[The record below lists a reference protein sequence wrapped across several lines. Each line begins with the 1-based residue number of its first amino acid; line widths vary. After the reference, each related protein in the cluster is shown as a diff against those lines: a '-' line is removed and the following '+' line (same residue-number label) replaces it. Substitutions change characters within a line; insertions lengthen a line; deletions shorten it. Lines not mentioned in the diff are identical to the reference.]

1 MIRIGTRASPL
12 ALIQA
17 DIVRCALQK
26 NDPTLTVEIIPFT
39 TRGDRTMQSLHDI
52 GGKAL
57 FTKEL
62 QDALLSHRIDGAV
75 HSLKDVEHHDLP
87 LVLGAFLPRE
97 DACDVLI
104 TKKGI
109 TPGTLNKTARFGTCS
124 PRRMAQAKSIWP
136 NLTYVDMRGNVGTR
150 LKHVENG
157 AVDVTVLAAAG
168 LKRLGL
174 WGDDFTKHYPTL
186 QQTTLSLDTFIPAAG
201 QGIITI
207 ECLPEKQ
214 PLFDAINDASVKQAT
229 LIERAFAI
237 HLGGNCRTALG
248 AYVESHDDAF
258 TIKAFYEGRYTTKRL
273 ASTEPDFIKS
283 IMLEM
288 VNELITDKKVQTI

>member
-12 ALIQA
+12 ARIQA
-17 DIVRCALQK
+17 DIVRRALQK
-26 NDPTLTVEIIPFT
+26 NDPTLVVEIIPFS
-39 TRGDRTMQSLHDI
+39 TRGDCTMQSLHDI

-62 QDALLSHRIDGAV
+62 QDALLSHHIDGAV

-109 TPGTLNKTARFGTCS
+109 APDTLDKTARFGTCS
-124 PRRMAQAKSIWP
+124 PRRMVQAKGIWP

-150 LKHVENG
+150 LKHVENDI
-157 AVDVTVLAAAG
+157 VDVTILAAAG

-174 WGDDFTKHYPTL
+174 WGNGFMKSYPTL
-186 QQTTLSLDTFIPAAG
+186 QQITLSVDTFVPAAG
-201 QGIITI
+201 QGVIAI

-214 PLFDAINDASVKQAT
+214 YLFEAINDVNVKQAA
-229 LIERAFAI
+229 LIERAFAR

-248 AYVESHDDAF
+248 AYVERNDQTF
-258 TIKAFYEGRYTTKRL
+258 TIRAFYEGRYTTKRL
-273 ASTEPDFIKS
+273 TATEPDFINR
-283 IMLEM
+283 IILEI
-288 VNELITDKKVQTI
+288 VNALITDKKMQK